1 MDKFFWQLFFVVV
14 LDGNKQPALFPFRY
28 KNGVCQNTAG
38 GWRVK
43 GKEFFNQNQNL
54 EVFLAGF

>member
-14 LDGNKQPALFPFRY
+14 LDGNTQPALSPFTY
-28 KNGVCQNTAG
+28 ENGVCQNTAG

-43 GKEFFNQNQNL
+43 EEEFFNQNQNL
-54 EVFLAGF
+54 EVSLTSF